1 MYPIH
6 FKGSETQEK
15 VTEFEVR
22 YATVVVP
29 KTPADSDKTGLVYML
44 PVQGAFFYNVR
55 TVMVHLPCHYEWEG
69 QPAIWAAFMGSKM
82 LSEFK
87 AK

>member
-1 MYPIH
+1 MH

-29 KTPADSDKTGLVYML
+29 KAPADSDKTGLVYML
-44 PVQGAFFYNVR
+44 PVQGAFFYDLRSFSSKAFVR
-55 TVMVHLPCHYEWEG
+55 VNRNTGL
-69 QPAIWAAFMGSKM
+69 
-82 LSEFK
+82 
-87 AK
+87 